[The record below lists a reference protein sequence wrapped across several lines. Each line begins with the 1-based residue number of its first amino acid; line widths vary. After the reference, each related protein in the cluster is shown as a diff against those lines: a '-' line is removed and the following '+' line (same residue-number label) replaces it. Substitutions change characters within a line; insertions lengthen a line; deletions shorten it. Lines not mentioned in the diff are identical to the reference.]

1 MKPLVKWAGGKTWLA
16 QITHDVFVTQ
26 KPKKVIELFA
36 GSAAFSLRNEFRNV
50 TLNDTNRALINLYQQ
65 LALGYQ
71 IDLDDFKLD
80 DALFYALR
88 EELNQA
94 LIQNMPLTE
103 REAAIFWYLCKHSFN
118 GLVRQSKKKGTFNMP
133 FGRYKRLA
141 TPPDTKQFMSV
152 AKEWQFHCGCFSNVD
167 ISGADFLLVD
177 PPYEK
182 TFRGYTNDNNVN
194 LPTRI
199 IDKLSNYDGAVI
211 VTNTF
216 LPELVD
222 LHQQEGFMTY
232 KASVRRSISRK
243 TQSRGNVFEMVA
255 LRGFSTKQIQN
266 LTQTLIPI
274 NDQRKAT

>member
-65 LALGYQ
+65 LARGYQ

-80 DALFYALR
+80 ETLFYALR

-94 LIQNMPLTE
+94 LIQNTPLTE

-133 FGRYKRLA
+133 FGRYKKLA
-141 TPPDTKQFMSV
+141 TPPDTKQFMSI
-152 AKEWQFHCGCFSNVD
+152 AKEWQFHCGCFSDID
-167 ISGADFLLVD
+167 ISDADFLLVD

-182 TFRGYTNDNNVN
+182 TFRGYTNDPNID
-194 LPTRI
+194 LPNKI
-199 IDKLSNYDGAVI
+199 IKKLSHYDGAVI
-211 VTNTF
+211 ITNTL
-216 LPELVD
+216 LPNLTT
-222 LHQQEGFMTY
+222 LHREAGFKVY
-232 KASVRRSISRK
+232 KAAVRRSISQK
-243 TQSRGNVFEMVA
+243 AQSRGQVFELVA
-255 LRGFSTKQIQN
+255 LRGFSSSQFRRLN
-266 LTQTLIPI
+266 QTLLPI
-274 NDQRKAT
+274 E